1 MEYLVNIYTKK
12 PELVETLFEKN
23 VNISIKVDGS
33 AFQISYDK
41 ANDNVEYHKRGGSSS
56 KIGPV
61 IDDYTKMFAPM
72 LNKAIDFF
80 SEKNPQVYEEIKKN
94 KFLAI
99 ELLDS
104 GHWVLLTAIDENDN
118 IINAGPE
125 LEKKAS
131 NLNIFSVPFLF
142 EGKLKADM
150 KQQLLDMCTLD
161 ENTSNEDFVKLIL
174 KLFPQIEKQNNRYH
188 EFLKNSEVEGIVLTW
203 DLDGK
208 IAQYKIINPS
218 FKKRHEGE
226 KAAEKERAEKNQD
239 ALNGLIELLVD
250 KADNEA
256 EKLDDNHLKS
266 LEYNFLK
273 FITDIKFLNK
283 LINTSAKVMPN
294 QSKYFFLQTDK
305 VSKDM
310 QKKLKKHGTPLI
322 TAFEQFV
329 MTFNKERKKS
339 FIISKEFQERINAII
354 ANI

>member
-1 MEYLVNIYTKK
+1 MEYLVNIYTQK
-12 PELVETLFEKN
+12 PELVDKLFEKN

-41 ANDNVEYHKRGGSSS
+41 KNDNIEYHKRSGSSS
-56 KIGPV
+56 KIGPI
-61 IDDYTKMFAPM
+61 IDDYTKMFAPK
-72 LNKAIDFF
+72 LNQAIEFF
-80 SEKNPQVYEEIKKN
+80 SEKNPQVFEEIKKN

-142 EGKLKADM
+142 DGMLTKDM

-218 FKKRHEGE
+218 FKKRHEAE
-226 KAAEKERAEKNQD
+226 MTAEKEMAEKNRD
-239 ALNGLIELLVD
+239 ALNGLIEFLAD
-250 KADNEA
+250 KLDSEG
-256 EKLDDNHLKS
+256 EKLDENHLKS
-266 LEYNFLK
+266 LELNFLK
-273 FITDIKFLNK
+273 FISDVKFLNR
-283 LINTSAKVMPN
+283 LINVSAKVTPN

-305 VSKDM
+305 ISKDM
-310 QKKLKKHGTPLI
+310 QKKIKKHGTPLV
-322 TAFEQFV
+322 TAFEQFI
-329 MTFNKERKKS
+329 MTFNKERKRNY
-339 FIISKEFQERINAII
+339 IISKEFQERINAII
-354 ANI
+354 NKI